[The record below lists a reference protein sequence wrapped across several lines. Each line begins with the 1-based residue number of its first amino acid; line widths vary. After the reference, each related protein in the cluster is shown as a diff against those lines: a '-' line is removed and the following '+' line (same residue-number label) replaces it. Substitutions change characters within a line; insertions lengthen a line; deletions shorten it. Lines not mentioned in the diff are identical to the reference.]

1 MNATNATVERIVNLL
16 FEDLQESEEVIALRE
31 EVMNNCQE
39 RYRDLREQ
47 GLTED
52 DAIGQV
58 VESLKGMEEMLASY
72 PKKKAEAGNP
82 YGAETF
88 AKDGADSI
96 HRLRVELMDACIV
109 VEPSP
114 DSGIHCK
121 MDGTGSPFIRVRQEG
136 DCLVVTQSKDGGESS
151 SAFSWL
157 GRMIQSWTSGGC
169 DIRLQLPEAASLSDV
184 NIHTMSGDATWR
196 KVPSGRLEIRTASG
210 DAEVTGA
217 SGGEIRIHSA
227 SGDIDVSGDC
237 GRLSM
242 ESMSGDIDWNGAAER
257 VFCKTASGDVDL
269 DGSFGEMEASSV
281 SGDVDL
287 NVRSAGTGR
296 IQLKSVSGD
305 VEITLPRGVRAD
317 AQISSVSGEAR
328 NDTDPGAE
336 KTVRVQATTV
346 SGDVTIS

>member
-1 MNATNATVERIVNLL
+1 MNATVERIVNLL
-16 FEDLQESEEVIALRE
+16 FEDLVQSEEVIALRE

-72 PKKKAEAGNP
+72 PKKKADVEDPFGDQS
-82 YGAETF
+82 F
-88 AKDGADSI
+88 AKAGVDTI
-96 HRLRVELMDACIV
+96 RRLRAELMDACIV

-114 DSGIHCK
+114 DGGIHCK
-121 MDGTGSPFIRVRQEG
+121 MDGPGSPFIRVKQEG
-136 DCLVVTQSKDGGESS
+136 ECLVVTQSKDGGESS

-169 DIRLQLPEAASLSDV
+169 DIRLQLPKAVSLSDV
-184 NIHTMSGDATWR
+184 NIHTMSGDAIWR
-196 KVPSGRLEIRTASG
+196 KVPADRLEIHTASG
-210 DAEVTGA
+210 DARVENAVCRR
-217 SGGEIRIHSA
+217 EIMIHSA
-227 SGDIDVSGDC
+227 SGDIDVDGDC

-242 ESMSGDIDWNGAAER
+242 ESMSGDIDWRGEADR
-257 VFCKTASGDVDL
+257 IFCKTASGEVDL
-269 DGSFGEMEASSV
+269 DGSFRELDASSV

-287 NVRSAGTGR
+287 NACGTGMSR
-296 IQLKSVSGD
+296 IQLRSVSGD
-305 VEITLPRGVRAD
+305 VELNLPRGVRAD
-317 AQISSVSGEAR
+317 AQISSVSGETR
-328 NDTDPGAE
+328 NDSDPEAPV
-336 KTVRVQATTV
+336 TVRVYASTV